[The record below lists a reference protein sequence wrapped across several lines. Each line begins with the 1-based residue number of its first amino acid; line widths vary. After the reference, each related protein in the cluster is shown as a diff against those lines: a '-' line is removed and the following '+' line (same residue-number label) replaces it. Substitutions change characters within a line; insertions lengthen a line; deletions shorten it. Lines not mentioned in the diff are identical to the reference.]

1 MQSRGQSKLSRLSKE
16 VVLLMV
22 VSIVGFGLFQGARLL
37 DMGSGPYSNAPFAV
51 AGIAAGGVAYAAV
64 AIVAW
69 TGRLE
74 KTRGL
79 CIAGIA
85 CALAWLLASGG
96 SGPVWACVAQILG
109 GVGWALVNLCWMQLF
124 SLVIPRY
131 AVILIACGYLVD
143 SLLVPACTA
152 WVPDLR
158 HECFYVALA
167 GSWAAL
173 AVCLAGSSKLYR
185 AMQDQAI
192 QENVSGSQ
200 APSTQGLR
208 GRMARALMG
217 TAVFSAMCGLVVQVD
232 LFRGVQYAQA
242 PATSLVCAAVAAAM
256 VVALLALRPRG
267 VNVDAIYPLSVAA
280 FASVLLFRV
289 FLPQQANL
297 AGSLM
302 VALLITFFSL
312 LWMGFVSE
320 AHARKLP
327 ALFVLGLPVAAA
339 QLSIAAGRSLG
350 YLPAGTFIGSSDAR
364 LVAFVLWGLLLS
376 LCLLYGAVLLGRRS
390 PRGQGAPRAQGPT
403 CPPGRAGAADP
414 ARRNATWHPAV
425 HARVCARALAPR
437 RPRPAA
443 RALWPL
449 GQGGPDRG
457 RVLLGPQRPLPR
469 RPGHDLGAHGQDL
482 PAPRLRQARR
492 PLATRAARPHGRAAK
507 RGLLRRLLHRRFRSR
522 EAPAILA
529 RSSSRVGTGNA
540 AEHHGV

>member
-1 MQSRGQSKLSRLSKE
+1 MQTHGLSKLSKE

-37 DMGSGPYSNAPFAV
+37 DVGSGPYSNAPFAV

-85 CALAWLLASGG
+85 CALAWLLASVGG
-96 SGPVWACVAQILG
+96 GPVWACVAQILG

-158 HECFYVALA
+158 RECFYVALA
-167 GSWAAL
+167 GSWVAL
-173 AVCLAGSSKLYR
+173 AVCLAGSPRLYR
-185 AMQDQAI
+185 AMQDQTM
-192 QENVSGSQ
+192 QESAPNSQ
-200 APSTQGLR
+200 ASSTQGLR
-208 GRMARALMG
+208 GRMARALVG
-217 TAVFSAMCGLVVQVD
+217 TTVFSAMCGLVVQVD

-242 PATSLVCAAVAAAM
+242 PATSLVCAAVALAM
-256 VVALLALRPRG
+256 VVALAALHPRR
-267 VNVDAIYPLSVAA
+267 VDVDAIYPLSVAA
-280 FASVLLFRV
+280 FASVLLFRA
-289 FLPQQANL
+289 FLPQQANF

-327 ALFVLGLPVAAA
+327 ALFVLGLPVAVA

-350 YLPAGTFIGSSDAR
+350 YLPAGTFVGSSDAR

-390 PRGQGAPRAQGPT
+390 SRVQVSPCAQEQ
-403 CPPGRAGAADP
+403 PGTQPSTP
-414 ARRNATWHPAV
+414 ASV
-425 HARVCARALAPR
+425 
-437 RPRPAA
+437 
-443 RALWPL
+443 
-449 GQGGPDRG
+449 
-457 RVLLGPQRPLPR
+457 
-469 RPGHDLGAHGQDL
+469 
-482 PAPRLRQARR
+482 PAPSR
-492 PLATRAARPHGRAAK
+492 PDALD
-507 RGLLRRLLHRRFRSR
+507 LLRERFGLSAKEAQTVAEYSSGRSARYLADQAMISEHTVKTYLRRAYAKLGVHSRQELLDLMGELQSGGFS
-522 EAPAILA
+522 AG
-529 RSSSRVGTGNA
+529 SSTADSA
-540 AEHHGV
+540 AEKPPRS

>member
-1 MQSRGQSKLSRLSKE
+1 MQTHGLSKLSKE
-16 VVLLMV
+16 VVLLMAI
-22 VSIVGFGLFQGARLL
+22 SIVGFGLFQGARLL
-37 DMGSGPYSNAPFAV
+37 DVGSGPYSNAPFAV

-158 HECFYVALA
+158 RECFYVALA
-167 GSWAAL
+167 GSWVAL
-173 AVCLAGSSKLYR
+173 AVCLAGSPRLYR
-185 AMQDQAI
+185 AMQDQTMQDQAM
-192 QENVSGSQ
+192 QENVPGSQ
-200 APSTQGLR
+200 APSTRGLR
-208 GRMARALMG
+208 DRMARALVG

-232 LFRGVQYAQA
+232 LFRGVQYAQT

-267 VNVDAIYPLSVAA
+267 VDVDAIYPLSVAA
-280 FASVLLFRV
+280 FASVLLFRA

-327 ALFVLGLPVAAA
+327 ALFVLGLPVAVA

-350 YLPAGTFIGSSDAR
+350 YLPAGTAIGSSDAR

-390 PRGQGAPRAQGPT
+390 ARGQGAPCAQGPT
-403 CPPGRAGAADP
+403 CPPVAQGQQTPHAATQPGTQPSTPASVPASSHPDALDLLRERFGLSAKEAQTVSEYSSGRSARYLADQ
-414 ARRNATWHPAV
+414 AMISEHTVKTYLRRAYAKLGV
-425 HARVCARALAPR
+425 HSRQELLDLMGELQSGGFSANSSTAE
-437 RPRPAA
+437 PAA
-443 RALWPL
+443 EKP
-449 GQGGPDRG
+449 
-457 RVLLGPQRPLPR
+457 PR
-469 RPGHDLGAHGQDL
+469 
-482 PAPRLRQARR
+482 
-492 PLATRAARPHGRAAK
+492 
-507 RGLLRRLLHRRFRSR
+507 S
-522 EAPAILA
+522 
-529 RSSSRVGTGNA
+529 
-540 AEHHGV
+540 

>member
-1 MQSRGQSKLSRLSKE
+1 MQTHGLSKLSKE
-16 VVLLMV
+16 VVLLMAI
-22 VSIVGFGLFQGARLL
+22 SIVGFGLFQGARLL
-37 DMGSGPYSNAPFAV
+37 DVGSGPYSNAPFAV

-158 HECFYVALA
+158 RECFYVALA
-167 GSWAAL
+167 GSWVAL
-173 AVCLAGSSKLYR
+173 AVCLAGSPRLYR
-185 AMQDQAI
+185 AMQDQTM
-192 QENVSGSQ
+192 QESAPNSQ
-200 APSTQGLR
+200 TSSTQGLR
-208 GRMARALMG
+208 GRMARALVG

-242 PATSLVCAAVAAAM
+242 PATSLVCAAVALAM
-256 VVALLALRPRG
+256 VVALAALRPRG
-267 VNVDAIYPLSVAA
+267 VDVDAIYPLSVAA
-280 FASVLLFRV
+280 FASVLLFRA
-289 FLPQQANL
+289 FLPQQANF

-327 ALFVLGLPVAAA
+327 ALFVLGLPVAVA

-350 YLPAGTFIGSSDAR
+350 YLPAGTFVGSSDAQ

-390 PRGQGAPRAQGPT
+390 PRGQGGALCPGT
-403 CPPGRAGAADP
+403 DLPPGRAEAADP
-414 ARRNATWHPAV
+414 ARRNAARHPAV
-425 HARVCARALAPR
+425 PACAFAHALAPR

-492 PLATRAARPHGRAAK
+492 PLAPGAARPHGRAAK

-529 RSSSRVGTGNA
+529 RSSSRVGTDNA

>member
-1 MQSRGQSKLSRLSKE
+1 MQTHGLSKLSKE
-16 VVLLMV
+16 VILLMV

-37 DMGSGPYSNAPFAV
+37 DVGSGPYSNAPFAV

-96 SGPVWACVAQILG
+96 GGPVWACVAQILG

-152 WVPDLR
+152 RVPDLR
-158 HECFYVALA
+158 RECFYVALA
-167 GSWAAL
+167 GSWVAL
-173 AVCLAGSSKLYR
+173 AVCLAGSPGLYR
-185 AMQDQAI
+185 AMQDQTM
-192 QENVSGSQ
+192 QESAPNSQ
-200 APSTQGLR
+200 ASSTQGLR
-208 GRMARALMG
+208 GRMARALVG
-217 TAVFSAMCGLVVQVD
+217 TTVFSAMCGLVVQVD

-242 PATSLVCAAVAAAM
+242 PATSLVCAAVALAM
-256 VVALLALRPRG
+256 VVALAALRPRG
-267 VNVDAIYPLSVAA
+267 VDVDAIYPLSVAA
-280 FASVLLFRV
+280 FASVLLFRA
-289 FLPQQANL
+289 FLPQQANF

-327 ALFVLGLPVAAA
+327 ALFVLGLPVAVA

-350 YLPAGTFIGSSDAR
+350 YLPAGTFVGSSDAR

-376 LCLLYGAVLLGRRS
+376 LCLLYGAVLLGRRPS
-390 PRGQGAPRAQGPT
+390 RVQGAPCAQE
-403 CPPGRAGAADP
+403 PPGIQDP
-414 ARRNATWHPAV
+414 ARTQTSQGQQAPHTATQPGTQPSTPA
-425 HARVCARALAPR
+425 P
-437 RPRPAA
+437 
-443 RALWPL
+443 
-449 GQGGPDRG
+449 
-457 RVLLGPQRPLPR
+457 
-469 RPGHDLGAHGQDL
+469 L
-482 PAPRLRQARR
+482 PAPSR
-492 PLATRAARPHGRAAK
+492 PDALD
-507 RGLLRRLLHRRFRSR
+507 LLRERFGLSAKEAQTVAEYSSGRSARYLADQAMISEHTVKTYLRRAYAKLGVHSRQELLDLMGELQSGGFS
-522 EAPAILA
+522 AG
-529 RSSSRVGTGNA
+529 SSTADSA
-540 AEHHGV
+540 AEKPPRS

>member
-1 MQSRGQSKLSRLSKE
+1 MLPDAPLDLVTEEHPVQSRGQSKLSRLSKE

-22 VSIVGFGLFQGARLL
+22 VSIVGFGLFQGACLL

-327 ALFVLGLPVAAA
+327 ALFVLGLPVAVA

-403 CPPGRAGAADP
+403 CPPVAQGQQTPHAATQPGTQPSTP
-414 ARRNATWHPAV
+414 ASV
-425 HARVCARALAPR
+425 
-437 RPRPAA
+437 
-443 RALWPL
+443 
-449 GQGGPDRG
+449 
-457 RVLLGPQRPLPR
+457 
-469 RPGHDLGAHGQDL
+469 
-482 PAPRLRQARR
+482 PAPSR
-492 PLATRAARPHGRAAK
+492 PDALD
-507 RGLLRRLLHRRFRSR
+507 LLREHFGLSAKEAQTVAEYSSGRSARYLADQAMISEHTVKTYLRRAYAKLGVHSRQELLDLMGELQSGGFS
-522 EAPAILA
+522 AG
-529 RSSSRVGTGNA
+529 SSTADSA
-540 AEHHGV
+540 AEKPPRS